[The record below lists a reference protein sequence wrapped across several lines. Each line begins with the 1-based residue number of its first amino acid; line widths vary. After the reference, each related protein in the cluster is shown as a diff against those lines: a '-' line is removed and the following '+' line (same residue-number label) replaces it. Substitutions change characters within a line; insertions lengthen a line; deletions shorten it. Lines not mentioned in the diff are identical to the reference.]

1 MAKIKP
7 GTKHPSK
14 PGLVMGKNGRYVS
27 KSTYVKQQ
35 KATASTQIRPKGK
48 TKTTSK
54 ATPKGRPQLPSAGQ
68 TSAKTTPRG
77 RASAKRA
84 MARAKQVRAA
94 QGTRTPGVR
103 TGSTSNIVKAGRG
116 TRMGNAARRFAS
128 QTGYASD
135 LKAAGQGAAKVGRG
149 VGRGARLV
157 GRAGR
162 AAGPALPGVALGA
175 AIAGSAGK
183 PNAAK
188 MSRLGV
194 GGDAPTYSNPIRK
207 AIQQLSS
214 TLKTRSGTGTRNR
227 RGRVVSKG
235 KPNTA
240 PTTTQKKVTP
250 PIKKSLQKPAEKKPA
265 NTKPASTTKPTV
277 VTKPPTAKPTAK
289 PTSKPT
295 QAKTQTKAKSS
306 PKPTGSTLSRELA
319 GAKTFIK
326 KFKGKK
332 GMERAVTKMEARQK
346 RLEEDLKIFESVV

>member
-7 GTKHPSK
+7 GTKHPNK
-14 PGLVMGKNGRYVS
+14 RGLVMGKNGRYVS
-27 KSTYVKQQ
+27 KSTYAKQL

-48 TKTTSK
+48 SKPTSKTT
-54 ATPKGRPQLPSAGQ
+54 PRGRPQLPPAGK

-103 TGSTSNIVKAGRG
+103 TGQPAG
-116 TRMGNAARRFAS
+116 AANRVYGASRVGPAVRRAQRSAFLQSA
-128 QTGYASD
+128 
-135 LKAAGQGAAKVGRG
+135 KGAAKAGLRG
-149 VGRGARLV
+149 VGRLV
-157 GRAGR
+157 AGR
-162 AAGPALPGVALGA
+162 DDGSGSALLAASA
-175 AIAGSAGK
+175 ANDAINAARGTTSEQRRISRMYAQSIAGK
-183 PNAAK
+183 AK
-188 MSRLGV
+188 R
-194 GGDAPTYSNPIRK
+194 
-207 AIQQLSS
+207 
-214 TLKTRSGTGTRNR
+214 TRSRSGNINR
-227 RGRVVSKG
+227 RGRVVSRG
-235 KPNTA
+235 KPKTTPVSNRSKFPGLAKTA
-240 PTTTQKKVTP
+240 NSRTTQVSGK
-250 PIKKSLQKPAEKKPA
+250 QKPAEKNPA

-306 PKPTGSTLSRELA
+306 PKPTGSVLSRELA

-332 GMERAVTKMEARQK
+332 GMERAVAKMEAREK
-346 RLEEDLKIFESVV
+346 RLKKDLKIFESVV